1 MGIKRKGRIRHFRVR
16 EKTKSKDI
24 RYMIK
29 KQKMR
34 YAGHISRKT
43 NNRWESKN
51 LNWVREGGADLAG
64 NG

>member
-1 MGIKRKGRIRHFRVR
+1 MR

-43 NNRWESKN
+43 NNRWESKI
-51 LNWVREGGADLAG
+51 LNWIPYGNKRGRGNLAR